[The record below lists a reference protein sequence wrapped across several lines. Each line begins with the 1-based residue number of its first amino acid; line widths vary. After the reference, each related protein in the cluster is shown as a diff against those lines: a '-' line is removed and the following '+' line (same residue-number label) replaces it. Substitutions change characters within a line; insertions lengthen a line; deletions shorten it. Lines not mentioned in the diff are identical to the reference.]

1 MNKIISL
8 IATLLFIGGCAQPKP
23 PQWYYQENGDPQ
35 VVCGFGSGG
44 TISDAKQQAQG
55 DLASRVGVKIGARFQ
70 SNVTSNGEGIVQNK
84 SSDVLSENLFKEMI
98 DVSIARYSE
107 ESSWGNHLHF
117 VEACISKLNI
127 KTVLERSIEKQM
139 AQLNN
144 TDLYGQC
151 LSYKS
156 RQNYLQ
162 LIIETSNNVKL
173 ISQYDGNGEYL
184 PKFEQLAQMQ
194 AKAKRSPS
202 LMIKSNDAKLSQLIV
217 PMLAKYGIL
226 ISNGSDASGVLSI
239 DLKGD
244 VVRDPTATKSQK
256 NYLYVARV
264 VFRLDNGCESRL
276 YEGSFKTVDQA
287 KTIQYAKSN
296 ALNKLVK
303 GVENSSLSAA
313 LSQY

>member
-8 IATLLFIGGCAQPKP
+8 LASLFFMSGCAQPKP
-23 PQWYYQENGDPQ
+23 PQWYYKENSDPQ
-35 VVCGFGSGG
+35 AVCGFGSGE

-70 SNVTSNGEGIVQNK
+70 SNVTSDGEDVIQNR

-144 TDLYGQC
+144 TDLYGEC
-151 LSYKS
+151 LSRSS

-173 ISQYDGNGEYL
+173 LSQYDGNGEYL
-184 PKFEQLAQMQ
+184 LKFEQLAQMQ
-194 AKAKRSPS
+194 AKAKRIPTFV
-202 LMIKSNDAKLSQLIV
+202 IKSNDAKLSQLIA
-217 PMLAKYGIL
+217 PMIAKYGIV
-226 ISNGSDASGVLSI
+226 IANGNEAKGILSI

-244 VVRDPTATKSQK
+244 VMRDSTASKSQK

-264 VFRLDNGCESRL
+264 VFRLDNGCDTRL

-287 KTIQYAKSN
+287 KSIQSAKLN
-296 ALNKLVK
+296 ALNKLAK
-303 GVENSSLSAA
+303 GVEHSTLSAA